1 MDSSKVFIDTDNEIT
16 SILEKILEA
25 KTERVTLVIPD
36 RASLL
41 TSITTLK
48 ILKRVVDKS
57 DKLLVLVTLDDAGAQ
72 LAQEADLIVVSRI
85 GEITEEIWDEAQR
98 KKFDVIKKGTRQR
111 YVPDMPALEQK
122 DEASDHTSISHKTAV
137 PLVDTKT
144 TIDRKA
150 SSKKSVQTGKEQ
162 KKKEE
167 VEEEAEAVQSSEEGN
182 TLEGLS
188 ENESHT
194 EENSEMQKLE
204 VDAQKEESKSGKKG
218 GGVVEVPQVR
228 VQISL
233 DELKE
238 EEGESESPAKVDTG
252 DEYRPQFLAHEEF
265 TEVAREE
272 DISEGEHTVSAKKNS
287 RVAKSSREPVH
298 QESEL
303 SSKEEHEITNSRVR
317 KRASRTSGINDLS
330 FKAGKDIRLKKK

>member
-144 TIDRKA
+144 KIDTKA
-150 SSKKSVQTGKEQ
+150 VSKKSVQTGKDQ
-162 KKKEE
+162 KKK
-167 VEEEAEAVQSSEEGN
+167 EAEAVQSSEEGN
-182 TLEGLS
+182 KLEEPS
-188 ENESHT
+188 ENKSHT

-204 VDAQKEESKSGKKG
+204 FDAQQEESISGKKG
-218 GGVVEVPQVR
+218 GSVVEVPQVR

-238 EEGESESPAKVDTG
+238 KEGESESPAKVDTG

-265 TEVAREE
+265 TEVAQEE
-272 DISEGEHTVSAKKNS
+272 DISEDEHTVPAKKDS
-287 RVAKSSREPVH
+287 RVAKSSREPFH

-303 SSKEEHEITNSRVR
+303 SAKEEHDINHSRVR

-330 FKAGKDIRLKKK
+330 FKVGKDIRLKKK